1 MSSPWTS
8 PDPSAPYQGWTPQP
22 GAPTPQQGY
31 GAQPGY
37 TPPQAPQRYGAPHGK
52 AAPHAHPP
60 KLCTG
65 RWHRR
70 TSLANQSAI
79 Q

>member
-22 GAPTPQQGY
+22 ESGAPTPQQGY

-37 TPPQAPQRYGAPHGK
+37 GAQQGYTAPQPTQGYGAQQG
-52 AAPHAHPP
+52 
-60 KLCTG
+60 
-65 RWHRR
+65 
-70 TSLANQSAI
+70 
-79 Q
+79 

>member
-22 GAPTPQQGY
+22 ESGAPTPQQGY

-37 TPPQAPQRYGAPHGK
+37 GAQQGYTAPQPTQGYGAQQGYAAPQAPAYGA
-52 AAPHAHPP
+52 
-60 KLCTG
+60 
-65 RWHRR
+65 
-70 TSLANQSAI
+70 
-79 Q
+79 